1 MEVIADAADRAG
13 NLCSEILD
21 YAGKGRFELKSADLN
36 AVLSGMERLLAALP
50 GTCQIE
56 AHPGEALPLIN
67 GDADRLS
74 QVIMNLVRNATEAT
88 TDEDATVGVRTFVR
102 EVSAMP
108 NGQTV
113 YATPGRSGPHVCL
126 MVRDHGVG
134 IETAHLAQIF
144 DPFFSTKSGGRGL
157 GLAATLGIVRRLDGR
172 IEVNSQ
178 PDAGTEI
185 RVLFPVGEGDAMAV
199 ANRQRSLMDPSLD
212 GLRVL
217 VADDDPIVLTT
228 VASILRETSA
238 SVVAVEDGVDAV
250 EQVEAAAFDCVL
262 LDRSMPRMDGA
273 TAYLEIN
280 RRRPDLPVIVM
291 SGYAEPNDPRL
302 RAVPFVAKPFD
313 SVRIAT
319 TIRAEIDHARRAR

>member
-1 MEVIADAADRAG
+1 KDIAAERAMVMETQLVQARKLEGLGLLAGGIAHDFNNLLTTIIGNVDLVRAALPDTAPADPFLEVIADAADRAG

-21 YAGKGRFELKSADLN
+21 YAGKGRFELKSVDLN

-74 QVIMNLVRNATEAT
+74 QVIINLVRNATEAT
-88 TDEDATVGVRTFVR
+88 TDEDATVEVRTFVR

-157 GLAATLGIVRRLDGR
+157 GLAATLGIVRRL
-172 IEVNSQ
+172 
-178 PDAGTEI
+178 
-185 RVLFPVGEGDAMAV
+185 
-199 ANRQRSLMDPSLD
+199 
-212 GLRVL
+212 
-217 VADDDPIVLTT
+217 
-228 VASILRETSA
+228 
-238 SVVAVEDGVDAV
+238 
-250 EQVEAAAFDCVL
+250 
-262 LDRSMPRMDGA
+262 
-273 TAYLEIN
+273 
-280 RRRPDLPVIVM
+280 
-291 SGYAEPNDPRL
+291 
-302 RAVPFVAKPFD
+302 
-313 SVRIAT
+313 
-319 TIRAEIDHARRAR
+319 